1 MKRTLSFVLTLVMLF
16 AVFTSCDTVSGSSG
30 RNISN
35 KFSQYLDDINFVPSL
50 SQADFISQL
59 EQYHYNGTSITHLE
73 LGTYVD
79 ALWGG
84 GYYADGDLF
93 GFEDEYR
100 VTEDEKYAD
109 CFTRLYTK
117 VPLEGL
123 TLPYEIEFGDTLSE
137 VFEILG
143 IGLDPY
149 NEFSPDLFSDTKM
162 TLYSGEKSSIILENL
177 KLSKNPIDFEFPYV
191 LSYVET
197 YDIDNNYYGKTTT
210 VERRITF
217 SFDFSEDAVLS
228 RFDVSVNENRELG

>member
-1 MKRTLSFVLTLVMLF
+1 MKRMLSFILSLVMLF
-16 AVFTSCDTVSGSSG
+16 AVFTGCDTVSGSSG
-30 RNISN
+30 RNISS
-35 KFSQYLDDINFVPSL
+35 KFSQYLDYINFVPSL
-50 SQADFISQL
+50 TQADFISQL
-59 EQYHYNGTSITHLE
+59 EQYRYNGTSITDFE
-73 LGTYVD
+73 LGAYVD

-93 GFEDEYR
+93 GFEEEYR
-100 VTEDEKYAD
+100 VSEDEKYAD

-117 VPLEGL
+117 VTLEGL

-162 TLYSGEKSSIILENL
+162 TLYSDEKSTIILENL

-197 YDIDNNYYGKTTT
+197 YDMDNYYGKTTT

-217 SFDFSEDAVLS
+217 CFDFSEDAVLG
-228 RFDVSVNENRELG
+228 RFEVSVNENRELG